1 MVTSPHGIHAAMYLS
16 SCGERPGGK
25 MQNAAIFFVGN
36 FRDGDLLAIGL
47 QHSKIV
53 DLAAACWIKSGTV
66 KHDGG
71 SAIADERFD
80 HAGVEVVKKRV
91 VVIEAV
97 SHKSALSH

>member
-1 MVTSPHGIHAAMYLS
+1 MNLGSRR
-16 SCGERPGGK
+16 ERHGGK

-36 FRDGDLLAIGL
+36 FRDGDLLAIGCK
-47 QHSKIV
+47 HTEIV
-53 DLAAACWIKSGTV
+53 DLAST
-66 KHDGG
+66 GG
-71 SAIADERFD
+71 IEGRAIEHHGMLAVALERFD